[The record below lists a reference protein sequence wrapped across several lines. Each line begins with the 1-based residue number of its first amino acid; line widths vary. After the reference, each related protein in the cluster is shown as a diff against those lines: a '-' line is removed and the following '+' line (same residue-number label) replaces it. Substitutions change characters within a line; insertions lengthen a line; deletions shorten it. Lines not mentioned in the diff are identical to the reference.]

1 MKFNT
6 AISALMIFVNES
18 ETNIISRGE
27 FEKFIKLLSPFAPHI
42 TEELWQN
49 LGHKNSIQLEP
60 WPEWDTNL
68 IIDEE
73 VKIVIQVNGKVRGE
87 IVMPNNAAEEDIKN
101 KALAN
106 PTVLK
111 HIQGKNLQRV
121 IYVKNKLINIVV

>member
-1 MKFNT
+1 M
-6 AISALMIFVNES
+6 
-18 ETNIISRGE
+18 
-27 FEKFIKLLSPFAPHI
+27 
-42 TEELWQN
+42 
-49 LGHKNSIQLEP
+49 GHKNSIQLEP

-106 PTVLK
+106 PAVLK